1 MSFEIESQEFSNR
14 QWRSMFGVSPSVCD
28 VLWSLLETHRR
39 SSSRPT
45 HLLMA
50 LHFLRCYETESNNAF
65 LFGCT
70 EKTFREWSWEFVKL
84 IAKLEIVSE

>member
-1 MSFEIESQEFSNR
+1 MSFEFESQEFSKR
-14 QWRSMFGVSPSVCD
+14 QWRSLFGVSPCVCE
-28 VLWSLLETHRR
+28 VLWSLLETRR
-39 SSSRPT
+39 KSSSKPR

-50 LHFLRCYETESNNAF
+50 LHFLKCYETESNNAV